1 MLDKHLWRD
10 FLAVTSS
17 VAVLGIGVGST
28 LPLTALLLTARGLGP
43 EVVGWMT
50 AAVAVGGVVG
60 TFSAPP
66 ATLRFGRR
74 HVMLLCVATAALSV
88 ISLQFVD
95 SLWIWA
101 ILRAAFGASMA
112 PLFVIGE
119 AWINSL
125 PGDASRGRVVAI
137 YTTSFTLCQVF
148 GPLLTDVLTLVPQQ
162 AFLICGAVFL
172 LGIPGIAAAR
182 DAAPAIRRAN
192 PQSSESA
199 IAGRNPTIA
208 GRNPVT
214 AGPPIDEKD
223 SAASWWAIIRIAPAI
238 VAGAGLFAAFDNI
251 ILSFLPLFALD
262 HGLPQSRALTAVVV
276 VFAGDAALQFLAGW
290 LADRFGHE
298 RVHRLAGI
306 AMCVLLPLLP
316 LAVRFPGLWELYL
329 FVLGGI
335 AGSIYTL
342 SMVSSGERFSGGAL
356 LRASGLIALT
366 WSVASGVGPAATGMI
381 VQQLGGN
388 AMPAVLWI
396 MALGFVVSTRPR
408 ATQPATPRP

>member
-1 MLDKHLWRD
+1 MLDRHLWRD
-10 FLAVTSS
+10 FVAVTSS
-17 VAVLGIGVGST
+17 VAVLGVGVGST

-50 AAVAVGGVVG
+50 AAVAVGGIVG

-74 HVMLLCVATAALSV
+74 RVMLVGVMTAALAV
-88 ISLQFVD
+88 ISLQFVA
-95 SLWIWA
+95 SLWMWA
-101 ILRAAFGASMA
+101 ALRALFGIAMA

-125 PGDASRGRVVAI
+125 PGDAARGRVVAI
-137 YTTSFTLCQVF
+137 YTTSFTLCQVI
-148 GPLLTDVLTLVPQQ
+148 GPVLTDALTRVPNQ
-162 AFLICGAVFL
+162 AFLICGAIFL
-172 LGIPGIAAAR
+172 LGIPGIALAR
-182 DAAPAIRRAN
+182 DKAPEPGAGSGPAA
-192 PQSSESA
+192 Q
-199 IAGRNPTIA
+199 
-208 GRNPVT
+208 
-214 AGPPIDEKD
+214 EKD
-223 SAASWWAIIRIAPAI
+223 SAASWWAIARMAPAI
-238 VAGAGLFAAFDNI
+238 IAGAGLFAAFDNI

-262 HGLPQSRALTAVVV
+262 HGFSQSRALAAVVV

-290 LADRFGHE
+290 LADRIGHE
-298 RVHRLAGI
+298 RVHRSAGV
-306 AMCVLLPLLP
+306 ALCVLLPLLP
-316 LAVRFPGLWELYL
+316 LAVRIAGLWEVYL

-366 WSVASGVGPAATGMI
+366 WSVASGVGPAATGMV
-381 VQQLGGN
+381 VQHMGGN

-396 MALGFVVSTRPR
+396 LAIGFVLSTRLGR
-408 ATQPATPRP
+408 RRRTQLRE